1 MLIIFGSDFNVWCS
15 AEKATDITC
24 LNDGLGSFALGFMKY
39 FIAFIKLR
47 TKAKASHCDF
57 HIL

>member
-24 LNDGLGSFALGFMKY
+24 LNDELGSFALGLYEVLYCFY
-39 FIAFIKLR
+39 
-47 TKAKASHCDF
+47 
-57 HIL
+57 